1 MFANLEMIEDYTSE
15 DEIPQ
20 DIGTQDDTAV
30 IEDIE
35 DDAIERSEM
44 LMKSRTLSHYAVE
57 IENTVHQ
64 LFAIQSILQNNP
76 QDKTVRLLYPNIVPG
91 CEGLG
96 DVLKTIWSWIVKLA
110 DKIGDFFKNIFRKIF
125 GDNSKSEKAKAT
137 VDQAAEKAKAEAA
150 KSDDK
155 QKEEKKADEQQ
166 KMSGS
171 LIHIAD
177 PKAVIKYCEELNAW
191 TRTVNIGNIT
201 YLAQSVLQSALNNT
215 SNEELELIEQKTQ
228 PVIVELKK
236 HDLKLRQIKAEVKR
250 TVETKEALISM
261 IDDIAK
267 AASLVQ
273 QHALKLKTWKSQLT
287 TLSQINNSLGS
298 LSKHWLSEDFT
309 ITVADGDKIY
319 RRKVLSKN
327 ALNTVKAIQSHVNS
341 FLEVV
346 NSLELFTE
354 WLSRSMYTATLAKYG
369 N

>member
-20 DIGTQDDTAV
+20 DIETQDDTAV
-30 IEDIE
+30 IEDVE

-64 LFAIQSILQNNP
+64 LFTIQSILQNNP

-96 DVLKTIWSWIVKLA
+96 NVLKTIWSWIVKLVE
-110 DKIGDFFKNIFRKIF
+110 KIGNFFKNIFRKIF
-125 GDNSKSEKAKAT
+125 GGNSKSEKAKAT

-171 LIHIAD
+171 LISIAD

-201 YLAQSVLQSALNNT
+201 SLAQSVLQSALNNT

-228 PVIVELKK
+228 PIIVELKK

-298 LSKHWLSEDFT
+298 LSKRWLREDFT

-327 ALNTVKAIQSHVNS
+327 ALNTVKTIQSHVNS

-369 N
+369 S